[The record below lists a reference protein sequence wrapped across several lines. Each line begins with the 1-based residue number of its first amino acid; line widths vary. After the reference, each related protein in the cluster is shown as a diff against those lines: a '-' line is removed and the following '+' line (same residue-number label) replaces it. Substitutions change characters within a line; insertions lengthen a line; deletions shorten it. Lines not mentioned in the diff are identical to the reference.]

1 MHNGRAWWT
10 LLNDRT
16 IIKIQRLSGDDMK
29 SIRKL
34 PYGATALCLAS
45 LAGAAPA
52 QTSTQLYGLL
62 DMWAGRSQTSAGG
75 PASTVV
81 NSGGMQTSFWG
92 WGGTEDLGD
101 GLKAVFARNAY
112 VGLQGR
118 AGELK
123 IGRILNPLFVAT
135 AQVNPFGG
143 SIRFA
148 PLLAQ
153 VWSLPM
159 GRAVSG
165 DTSWDNAL
173 SYTTPAMGGFRL
185 AGYTG
190 LGETGF
196 GTSTNNAGA
205 TLSYSGG
212 PALFYWSVQ
221 RVRVGPGLA
230 AIGRSQQKTGFAGG
244 SYDVGGARL
253 YASFGTARS
262 NAPDATAR
270 TGQIGMS
277 LDAGKGKVLLSW
289 ARTNNVA
296 AGKADTKRDT
306 GAVGYDYVLSKRTDL
321 YAVIQTDKLST
332 AETAK
337 TYAVGVRHRY

>member
-1 MHNGRAWWT
+1 
-10 LLNDRT
+10 
-16 IIKIQRLSGDDMK
+16 MK
-29 SIRKL
+29 STRML
-34 PYGATALCLAS
+34 PYCATALCLGG
-45 LAGAAPA
+45 LAGAASA
-52 QTSTQLYGLL
+52 QTGTQPYGLL
-62 DMWAGRSQTSAGG
+62 DMWAGRSETSAGG
-75 PASTVV
+75 PAATVV

-92 WGGTEDLGD
+92 WGGAEELGG
-101 GLKAVFARNAY
+101 GLKAVFAIEGYLQLDSGMAGRTASDALFSRNAY
-112 VGLQGR
+112 VGLQGS

-123 IGRILNPLFVAT
+123 IGRLLNPLFVAT

-173 SYTTPAMGGFRL
+173 SYTTPALAGFRL

-196 GTSTNNAGA
+196 GTATNNAGA

-212 PALFYWSVQ
+212 PALFYLSVQ

-230 AIGRSQQKTGFAGG
+230 AIGRTEQKTGFAGG
-244 SYDVGGARL
+244 SYELGWIKL
-253 YASFGTARS
+253 HASFDTARS
-262 NAPDATAR
+262 HGPDATAR
-270 TGQIGMS
+270 TAQAGLS
-277 LDAGKGKVLLSW
+277 APAGKGKVLLSW
-289 ARTNNVA
+289 ARTNNDA
-296 AGKADTKRDT
+296 AGKADTRRDT
-306 GAVGYDYVLSKRTDL
+306 GAAGYDYFLSKRTDL
-321 YAVIQTDKLST
+321 YAVAQADKLST
-332 AETAK
+332 ANTAK
-337 TYAVGVRHRY
+337 TYAVGVRHRF

>member
-1 MHNGRAWWT
+1 
-10 LLNDRT
+10 
-16 IIKIQRLSGDDMK
+16 MK
-29 SIRKL
+29 STRKL
-34 PYGATALCLAS
+34 PYCATALCLAS
-45 LAGAAPA
+45 LAGAASA

-62 DMWAGRSQTSAGG
+62 DIWSGRSQTSAGG

-92 WGGTEDLGD
+92 WGGIEELGN
-101 GLKAVFARNAY
+101 GLKAVFAIGGYLQPDTGMAGRTATDALFSRNAY
-112 VGLQGR
+112 VGLQGS

-123 IGRILNPLFVAT
+123 IGRLLNPLFVAT

-173 SYTTPAMGGFRL
+173 SYTTPAMGGFRF

-196 GTSTNNAGA
+196 GTSTNNIGA

-230 AIGRSQQKTGFAGG
+230 AIGRSEQKTGFAGG
-244 SYDVGGARL
+244 SYDFGGIRL

-262 NAPDATAR
+262 HAPDATAR

-277 LDAGKGKVLLSW
+277 ADAGKGKVLLSW
-289 ARTNNVA
+289 ARTNNDA

-306 GAVGYDYVLSKRTDL
+306 GAAGYDYFLSKRTDL
-321 YAVIQTDKLST
+321 YAVIQADRLST

-337 TYAVGVRHRY
+337 TYAVGVRHRF